1 MIGGGRGGGVN
12 RKEGK
17 VSILFLRS
25 FGTELVQTG
34 MEGGRGDSYPV
45 SCVVARSQIDKRRRR
60 GGGVV
65 GRSTCKCESKGNM
78 FSVKV

>member
-1 MIGGGRGGGVN
+1 MGVN

-34 MEGGRGDSYPV
+34 IEGGGRGRFVPRSLR
-45 SCVVARSQIDKRRRR
+45 SCTISD
-60 GGGVV
+60 
-65 GRSTCKCESKGNM
+65 
-78 FSVKV
+78 

>member
-1 MIGGGRGGGVN
+1 MGVN

-34 MEGGRGDSYPV
+34 IEGGRGRFVPRSLR
-45 SCVVARSQIDKRRRR
+45 SCTISD
-60 GGGVV
+60 
-65 GRSTCKCESKGNM
+65 
-78 FSVKV
+78 